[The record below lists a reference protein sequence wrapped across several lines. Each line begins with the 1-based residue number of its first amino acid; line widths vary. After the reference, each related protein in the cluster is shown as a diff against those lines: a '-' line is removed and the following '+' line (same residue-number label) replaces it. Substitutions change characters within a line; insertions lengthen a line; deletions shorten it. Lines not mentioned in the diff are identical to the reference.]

1 MPTVLT
7 SAEKQMLDFLVARL
21 VSANTRTITIT
32 YGELAHSVDPDYNPR
47 DRHHR
52 RITRALYRL
61 NHYEV
66 ENGRPMI
73 GALVVRASDGLPG
86 DGFASVA
93 RELKQLD
100 SASPALEHEFWKAE
114 LARLIEYWA
123 SQPQESQLDR
133 IEAKL
138 DRIIKHLGA

>member
-7 SAEKQMLDFLVARL
+7 SAEKQMLDSLVARL
-21 VSANTRTITIT
+21 VGGNTKTIT

-52 RITRALYRL
+52 RITRALYHL

-73 GALVVRASDGLPG
+73 GALIVRASDGLPG
-86 DGFASVA
+86 DGFAAVA
-93 RELKQLD
+93 RELNQLD
-100 SASPALEHEFWKAE
+100 SGDPALEHEFWKAE
-114 LARLIEYWA
+114 LARLYEYWG
-123 SQPQESQLDR
+123 SQPKESQLDR

-138 DRIIKHLGA
+138 DRVIKHLGV